1 MKKKYNTIQFL
12 YVVPWLPRVKMKK
25 MASKY
30 LVKTL
35 SWLMK
40 KVDVSRNRFFMRK
53 KLAVFEP
60 KKTKPW

>member
-1 MKKKYNTIQFL
+1 MKKI
-12 YVVPWLPRVKMKK
+12 
-25 MASKY
+25 ASKY

-60 KKTKPW
+60 KKNKTMVTKEKFGKTKKFQTKTTFLGF